1 MPLEPGLW
9 EVHDSVA
16 NKQMLMLFDKCRK
29 EYGGVYFEG
38 QVQEM
43 EMRCLFGGLGKFTM
57 GAHGPTH
64 PESFVIPLSST
75 SQNQRPTSGFP
86 SAVLFFR
93 SNPRAR
99 YTNQTGQFCI
109 LDVNSKVGRLS
120 RYHLFQVRSFFAKN
134 FALSCM

>member
-16 NKQMLMLFDKCRK
+16 NKQMLMLSEKRRK
-29 EYGGVYFEG
+29 EYGGVYLEG

-75 SQNQRPTSGFP
+75 KPAPNFRFSICCVVFPLPSTSSICQP
-86 SAVLFFR
+86 DW
-93 SNPRAR
+93 
-99 YTNQTGQFCI
+99 TI
-109 LDVNSKVGRLS
+109 L
-120 RYHLFQVRSFFAKN
+120 HP
-134 FALSCM
+134 